1 MGTETPT
8 YAVKSIANIFQE
20 LLGLPNNIITQ
31 DVYNACAGGTLAV
44 LNAIG
49 LIQAKIIKKALV
61 ISVDISHYLLE
72 SPGEPTQ
79 GVGAVAMIITTNPRI
94 ASFGKNF
101 GRVSGNINDFY
112 RNVGEKHAEVFG
124 KYSVDAYLNL
134 QLNAYD
140 NLMQQAGPVYPDYY
154 VFHAPYPKLPLKFMQ
169 RLIEERWLTDPKR
182 FKIHQQGLIVQTHL
196 WGVLSTPLFNH
207 LDEQDFL
214 TERIIDKIQTLLNSD
229 ESLEQKKVEVL
240 AKIYQAFLPGLV
252 IPASFGNMYSASVWA
267 QLMYLLE
274 LGNRAGETIYFGS
287 YGSGAT
293 CIAGLLYV
301 HQSNQIIIH
310 KSPSIKEYLE
320 NKAPITVEQYENLHE
335 GRNPPVYTWGL
346 VQPIEAGET
355 ESFQLNYCDHGCL
368 ISSSPPLDCCPAGH
382 TGKKFYYVSFVWA
395 FKK

>member
-1 MGTETPT
+1 
-8 YAVKSIANIFQE
+8 
-20 LLGLPNNIITQ
+20 
-31 DVYNACAGGTLAV
+31 
-44 LNAIG
+44 
-49 LIQAKIIKKALV
+49 
-61 ISVDISHYLLE
+61 
-72 SPGEPTQ
+72 
-79 GVGAVAMIITTNPRI
+79 MIITTNPRI

-124 KYSVDAYLNL
+124 KYSVDAYLDL

-240 AKIYQAFLPGLV
+240 AKSYQAFLPGLV
-252 IPASFGNMYSASVWA
+252 IPASFGKHVFS
-267 QLMYLLE
+267 QC
-274 LGNRAGETIYFGS
+274 LGST
-287 YGSGAT
+287 
-293 CIAGLLYV
+293 
-301 HQSNQIIIH
+301 
-310 KSPSIKEYLE
+310 
-320 NKAPITVEQYENLHE
+320 
-335 GRNPPVYTWGL
+335 
-346 VQPIEAGET
+346 
-355 ESFQLNYCDHGCL
+355 
-368 ISSSPPLDCCPAGH
+368 
-382 TGKKFYYVSFVWA
+382 YVSFGTRE
-395 FKK
+395 

>member
-1 MGTETPT
+1 M
-8 YAVKSIANIFQE
+8 
-20 LLGLPNNIITQ
+20 
-31 DVYNACAGGTLAV
+31 
-44 LNAIG
+44 
-49 LIQAKIIKKALV
+49 
-61 ISVDISHYLLE
+61 
-72 SPGEPTQ
+72 
-79 GVGAVAMIITTNPRI
+79 
-94 ASFGKNF
+94 
-101 GRVSGNINDFY
+101 
-112 RNVGEKHAEVFG
+112 
-124 KYSVDAYLNL
+124 
-134 QLNAYD
+134 
-140 NLMQQAGPVYPDYY
+140 
-154 VFHAPYPKLPLKFMQ
+154 
-169 RLIEERWLTDPKR
+169 
-182 FKIHQQGLIVQTHL
+182 IVQTHL

-252 IPASFGNMYSASVWA
+252 IPALFGNMYSASVWA

-335 GRNPPVYTWGL
+335 GRNPLCTPG
-346 VQPIEAGET
+346 
-355 ESFQLNYCDHGCL
+355 D
-368 ISSSPPLDCCPAGH
+368 SSTNRSR
-382 TGKKFYYVSFVWA
+382 
-395 FKK
+395 